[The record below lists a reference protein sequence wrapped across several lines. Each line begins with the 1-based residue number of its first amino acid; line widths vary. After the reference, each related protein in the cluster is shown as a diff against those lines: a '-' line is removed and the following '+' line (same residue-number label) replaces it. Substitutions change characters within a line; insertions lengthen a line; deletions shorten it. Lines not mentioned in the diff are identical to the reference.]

1 MLPLPVRSRKYQEG
15 PDSAERRPREGG
27 HSPLDSADV
36 RVQLPRTVGDPS
48 PGADGAPGRAPLPTL
63 THPPGGRAGV
73 SPGAEEVMGLC

>member
-48 PGADGAPGRAPLPTL
+48 PSRGSTAHPDPPAWRPGR
-63 THPPGGRAGV
+63 
-73 SPGAEEVMGLC
+73 GLSRG